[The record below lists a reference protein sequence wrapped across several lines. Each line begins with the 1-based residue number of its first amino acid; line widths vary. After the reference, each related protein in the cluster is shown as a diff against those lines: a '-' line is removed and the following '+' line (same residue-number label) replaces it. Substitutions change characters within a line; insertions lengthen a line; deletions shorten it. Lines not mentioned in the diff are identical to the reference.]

1 MAKNIKIGE
10 LDIVNFVLEIV
21 TMNDQLKLLEKA
33 RVELGEDELKKRQG
47 IEHLR
52 AWIKSQPNIRNCR
65 QGDDDNEYCYILDS
79 KSFNYINLKFWH
91 FTEDFPGEKKN

>member
-1 MAKNIKIGE
+1 MSWI
-10 LDIVNFVLEIV
+10 DHFVLGIV
-21 TMNDQLKLLEKA
+21 TMKDKLKLLEKA

-65 QGDDDNEYCYILDS
+65 QGDDDDNEIIYI
-79 KSFNYINLKFWH
+79 
-91 FTEDFPGEKKN
+91 